1 MTDDPARTRFFLLSL
16 TRLGGAVLLMLGLVA
31 ASGRFAGVPRAG
43 GILLVLAGAFGFA
56 LLPRLLARR
65 WRSRQ

>member
-16 TRLGGAVLLMLGLVA
+16 TRLGGAVLLMLGLVV
-31 ASGRFAGVPRAG
+31 ASGRFEAVPRG
-43 GILLVLAGAFGFA
+43 VGIVMVMLGAFGFA